1 MFPPGPLYGSVPL
14 DSDETRFLEYLHELL
29 AGSVG
34 VGEAR
39 RRGGSGL
46 RELSQSAFAFV
57 RARNA
62 DQIRVRVET
71 PGGSRSGRTV
81 LEVLMLDQP
90 FLVDTLRLTL
100 ARLGHRP
107 LLLLHPALDLVR
119 SDSGEISNFGKK
131 AEFGVRESYLYAEI
145 AQVEKPERLRIAAEL
160 RSTYA
165 ALRVSVE
172 DYLPMVEAL
181 SQHAA
186 RIEACAKRE
195 PAEAGG
201 AAEVA
206 RFLDWLADDHF
217 LFLGY
222 RACGASGAES
232 AELRPATLPRS
243 LGILRDG
250 GEIPAPRGIGV
261 LELPEPAIPSAGPV
275 PLISYL
281 KSSVESTFH
290 RVGSLDCVRVAWLSD
305 DASVVGYGLFVGV
318 LTHKATR
325 ARGSEIP
332 IARERRQAALEAS
345 AHAEPGS
352 HRHKAAI
359 DAFDVLPVECLLT
372 FELRFLRDAI
382 FRILSATERNA
393 VEICVSSAS
402 QDCALLVSIIAP
414 IDLHDEEACR
424 SLEGLLRREYL
435 ARCMDRR
442 TVHLDDEFVL
452 IHFLFNSPKEL
463 NAAGL
468 AKLEQACRAQL
479 ARWEDSFEVAL
490 GDRYSE
496 ADARRLAEEYGSIFP
511 DPYRGATSAREA
523 AGEVPRLERLRSGE
537 ACVEV
542 ALYEHYQESEP
553 TLKVYQRERP
563 YLTDLLPILDDFGI
577 RVIDAMLTELRFSAE
592 NSAWVVA
599 FRIDPFDEE
608 SGPERNSLV
617 IEGLVSA
624 LRGRVEA
631 DALNALTLV
640 AGLGWREIDL
650 LRAYLSFALQCGSI
664 RGRVFASEV
673 LVHYPDST
681 QALIDLFRA
690 RFDPD
695 LEGERGAIEE
705 AAISRIEAERR
716 RIPTVDEDRIFRI
729 FENLIQ
735 STVRNDFYTEQKR
748 FVHQLS
754 FKLDSSRVEELPAP
768 RPYREIFVHSVDQLG
783 VHLRG
788 GRVARG
794 GVRWSDRASDVR
806 TEVLGL
812 MKAQMVKNGLIVP
825 VGSKGGFVLK
835 RRFDAA
841 DEARAEAERQYECY
855 IDALLGITDNVVDG
869 ITLHPERVVCHDGED
884 AYLVVAPDR
893 GTGHLSDRA
902 NRIASEKGFW
912 LGDAFASGGSRGFSH
927 KKEGITARGAWLCAV
942 RHFRE
947 AGVDVNEEPFT
958 ISGIGDMSG
967 DVFGNG
973 LLLARTGRLLAAFD
987 DKQIFLDPDPDLE
1000 SSWRERARLFEL
1012 ESSTWRDYRTS
1023 AISTGGGIFERNAR
1037 SISLSREARGVLD
1050 VNVRQLSGE
1059 DLVRAI
1065 LKMPVDLLWNGG
1077 IGTYVKASTES
1088 NDQVGDLANARV
1100 RVDASEIRARVVAEG
1115 GNLGFTQLARVE
1127 YAIAGGRINTDAIDN
1142 SGGVDLSD
1150 HEVNYKIL
1158 MAEASRMGQC
1168 SSEERDELLYTC
1180 VKETDEIVL
1189 AHSIDQ
1195 SRCISL
1201 DLARGIEQPSRIFE
1215 AVEFLERHAV
1225 LDPELELLPS
1235 PDELGRRLSASGSRV
1250 GFSRPEIS
1258 VLLGY
1263 TKMLV
1268 RRELLRSSL
1277 PDHPEI
1283 REAVRSYFPRRLRE
1297 RFDAEIDSH
1306 PLRREIAASILTNA
1320 VIDRAGVTL
1329 VPELV
1334 QLLRASIPDVVA
1346 GYWFADRMLD
1356 AEHAL
1361 AGIWASEVSE
1371 DARLR
1376 ASRQVAT
1383 ASRSVA
1389 RFLVGLERPGYL
1401 EPREAARWLDLVSG
1415 QRSRLREAL
1424 AGSEAVEARCA
1435 EGFERDL
1442 GLEIAT
1448 LQPLSGLLGAFSIAV
1463 HSELSVDSVAVVHER
1478 IGHFSCMDLLV
1489 ERLASVQR
1497 SPGWEGVA
1505 AAHLLVEMLDFHRSL
1520 TRRTLERGLG
1530 EEALPHFLQ
1539 ENTSQL
1545 QVIAET
1551 VRGIAD
1557 DARAGLAALTV
1568 LSQQIRRLC

>member
-1 MFPPGPLYGSVPL
+1 MTPPGSLGASVPL
-14 DSDETRFLEYLHELL
+14 DVDETRFFEYLHELL
-29 AGSVG
+29 AGGVG

-39 RRGGSGL
+39 RRSGSGL
-46 RELSQSAFAFV
+46 LELSRSSLAFV
-57 RARNA
+57 RARAANR
-62 DQIRVRVET
+62 ILVRVET
-71 PGGSRSGRTV
+71 ARGSRSGRTV
-81 LEVLMLDQP
+81 LELLMRDQP

-107 LLLLHPALDLVR
+107 LILLHPVLDLVR
-119 SDSGEISNFGKK
+119 SDSGEVLSFGKE

-145 AQVEKPERLRIAAEL
+145 PEVEEAERLRIATEL
-160 RSTYA
+160 RSVYA
-165 ALRVSVE
+165 SLRTSVE

-181 SQHAA
+181 GQHAA
-186 RIEACAKRE
+186 QIESCATRGV
-195 PAEAGG
+195 AVDGD

-222 RACGASGAES
+222 RACEASGES
-232 AELRPATLPRS
+232 SGETGSAALPRR
-243 LGILRDG
+243 LGILREGDG
-250 GEIPAPRGIGV
+250 TPSQQGIRASEFPDLEPPSDGAAPLV
-261 LELPEPAIPSAGPV
+261 
-275 PLISYL
+275 SYL
-281 KSSVESTFH
+281 KSPEESTFH
-290 RVGSLDCVRVAWLSD
+290 RAGSLDCVRVAWLSD
-305 DASVVGYGLFVGV
+305 DARVVGYGLFVGV
-318 LTHKATR
+318 LTHKAVR

-332 IARERRQAALEAS
+332 IARGRRRAALEGS
-345 AHAEPGS
+345 AHTEPGS
-352 HRHKAAI
+352 HSHKAAV

-372 FELRFLRDAI
+372 FDLRFLCDAI
-382 FRILSATERNA
+382 CRILSATEGRS
-393 VEICVSSAS
+393 VEICVSAAP
-402 QDCALLVSIIAP
+402 QDCAFLVSIIAP
-414 IDLHDEEACR
+414 IGLHDEEACR
-424 SLEGLLRREYL
+424 SLEGLLQREFL

-452 IHFLFNSPKEL
+452 THLLFNCPTQVK
-463 NAAGL
+463 AGGL
-468 AKLEQACRAQL
+468 AELEQACRAQL
-479 ARWEDSFEVAL
+479 ARWEDTFEVAL
-490 GDRYSE
+490 GERHSE
-496 ADARRLAEEYGSIFP
+496 PDARRLAEEYALVFP
-511 DPYRGATSAREA
+511 DPYRGATSAPEA
-523 AGEVPRLERLRSGE
+523 AAEVPRLERLRSHE
-537 ACVEV
+537 VSVEV
-542 ALYEHYQESEP
+542 ALYERDEESEP

-577 RVIDAMLTELRFSAE
+577 RVIDATLTELLLPSE
-592 NSAWVVA
+592 NSVWVIA
-599 FRIDPFDEE
+599 FRIE
-608 SGPERNSLV
+608 SLGQESNPERNSRVL
-617 IEGLVSA
+617 EGVVSA

-631 DALNALTLV
+631 DALDALTLV

-650 LRAYLSFALQCGSI
+650 LRAYLSFSLQCGSL

-673 LVHYPDST
+673 LVRYPDAT
-681 QALIDLFRA
+681 RALIELFRA

-695 LEGERGAIEE
+695 LEVERGALEQ
-705 AAISRIEAERR
+705 AATSRIEAERR

-729 FENLIQ
+729 FENLIR

-754 FKLDSSRVEELPAP
+754 FKLDSGRIEDLPAP
-768 RPYREIFVHSVDQLG
+768 RPYREIFVHSVDQFG

-794 GVRWSDRASDVR
+794 GVRWSDRAFDVR
-806 TEVLGL
+806 AEVLDL

-835 RRFDAA
+835 RRFDTA
-841 DEARAEAERQYECY
+841 DEARVEAELQYECY
-855 IDALLGITDNVVDG
+855 IEALLGLTDNVIDG
-869 ITLHPERVVCHDGED
+869 VTHHPDRVVCRDGED
-884 AYLVVAPDR
+884 SYLVVAPDR

-902 NRIASEKGFW
+902 NRIACEKEFW
-912 LGDAFASGGSRGFSH
+912 LGDAFASGGSRGFAH
-927 KKEGITARGAWLCAV
+927 KKEGITARGAWLCTV

-947 AGVDVNEEPFT
+947 AGVDVNQQSFT
-958 ISGIGDMSG
+958 MVGIGDMSG

-973 LLLARTGRLLAAFD
+973 LLLARRGRLLAAFD
-987 DKQIFLDPDPDLE
+987 DKQIFLDPDPDPEAAWLE
-1000 SSWRERARLFEL
+1000 RKRLFEL
-1012 ESSTWRDYRTS
+1012 ESSTWRDYSTS
-1023 AISTGGGIFERNAR
+1023 VISAGGGIFERNAR
-1037 SISLSREARGVLD
+1037 SISLSPEARSILD
-1050 VNVRQLSGE
+1050 VKVPQLSGE

-1065 LKMPVDLLWNGG
+1065 LRMPVDLLWNGG

-1100 RVDASEIRARVVAEG
+1100 RVDASEIRARVVSEG

-1168 SSEERDELLYTC
+1168 SSEERDELLSTC

-1201 DLARGIEQPSRIFE
+1201 DLARGREQPSRIFE
-1215 AVEFLERHAV
+1215 AVEFLECHGV
-1225 LDPELELLPS
+1225 LDPRVALLPTAE
-1235 PDELGRRLSASGSRV
+1235 ELGRRASASDART
-1250 GFSRPEIS
+1250 GFSRPELS

-1268 RRELLRSSL
+1268 RRELLRSAL

-1283 REAVRSYFPRRLRE
+1283 REAARSYFPRSLRE
-1297 RFDAEIDSH
+1297 RFDSAIDVH
-1306 PLRREIAASILTNA
+1306 PLRREIAASVLTNA

-1356 AEHAL
+1356 AENAL
-1361 AGIWASEVSE
+1361 AGIWTSDVSE

-1376 ASRQVAT
+1376 ASRMMATTTRGVAC
-1383 ASRSVA
+1383 
-1389 RFLVGLERPGYL
+1389 FLVGLERPGYL
-1401 EPREAARWLDLVSG
+1401 EPRDAARWLDLVSG
-1415 QRSRLREAL
+1415 HRCRLREDL
-1424 AGSEAVEARCA
+1424 AGSEAMEVLAA

-1442 GLEIAT
+1442 ALEIAT
-1448 LQPLSGLLGAFSIAV
+1448 LRPLSGLLGAFSIAV
-1463 HSELSVDSVAVVHER
+1463 HSELSVDHVAAVYER
-1478 IGHFSCMDLLV
+1478 IGHFSSIDLLV
-1489 ERLASVQR
+1489 EQLASVQR
-1497 SPGWEGVA
+1497 YPGWEGVA
-1505 AAHLLVEMLDFHRSL
+1505 AAHLLVEMLEFHRAL

-1530 EEALPHFLQ
+1530 EEALTHFLQ
-1539 ENTSQL
+1539 ENASQL
-1545 QVIAET
+1545 QVIAGT

-1557 DARAGLAALTV
+1557 DARAGLAPLTV